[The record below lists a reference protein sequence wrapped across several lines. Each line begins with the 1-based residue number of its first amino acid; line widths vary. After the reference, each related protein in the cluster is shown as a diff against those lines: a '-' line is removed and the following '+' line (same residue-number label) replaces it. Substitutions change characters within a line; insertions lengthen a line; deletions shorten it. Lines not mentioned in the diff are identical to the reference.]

1 MTDVSALWREWGQ
14 RVRDRRHALELTQAQ
29 LGQRIRSSAQR
40 INQIEHGECGTSDD
54 FRLRL
59 AAALGATVNDL
70 FPYPTPEPVADPAQD
85 RGAA

>member
-1 MTDVSALWREWGQ
+1 MTDVPALRREWGQ

-29 LGQRIRSSAQR
+29 LGQRISSSAQR
-40 INQIEHGECGTSDD
+40 INQIEHGRGGTSDG

-59 AAALGATVNDL
+59 AAALGTTVGDL
-70 FPYPTPEPVADPAQD
+70 FPYPTPEPIADPAQD